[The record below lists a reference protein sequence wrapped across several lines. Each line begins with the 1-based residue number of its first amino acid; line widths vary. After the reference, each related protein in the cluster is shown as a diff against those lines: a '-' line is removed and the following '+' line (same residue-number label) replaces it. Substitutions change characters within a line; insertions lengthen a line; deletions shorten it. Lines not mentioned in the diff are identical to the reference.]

1 MEIEYIA
8 QNYASLFVR
17 ADDKQKI
24 ADEIITKINSLKYE
38 NGQLINNDDKEY
50 ILKLIGEFLSK
61 KRIWKYKYGGYI
73 ISPSAHD
80 NQSYLNLIEYILAQV
95 KK

>member
-17 ADDKQKI
+17 AEDKKKVI
-24 ADEIITKINSLKYE
+24 DEIIERINTLKYE
-38 NGQLINNDDKEY
+38 SGLLISNDDKER
-50 ILKLIGEFLSK
+50 IIELIGEFLSN
-61 KRIWKYKYGGYI
+61 KRVWKYKYGGYV

-80 NQSYLNLIEYILAQV
+80 NQSYLNLVEYILAQI

>member
-8 QNYASLFVR
+8 QNYASSFVR
-17 ADDKQKI
+17 TEDKKQAAK
-24 ADEIITKINSLKYE
+24 EIIDKINSLKYE
-38 NGQLINNDDKEY
+38 NGQLINNDDKKY
-50 ILKLIGEFLSK
+50 ILDLIGEFLSN
-61 KRIWKYKYGGYI
+61 KRVWKYKYGGYV

-80 NQSYLNLIEYILAQV
+80 NQSYLNLVEYILTQI

>member
-8 QNYASLFVR
+8 QEYASLFVR
-17 ADDKQKI
+17 AEDKVQ
-24 ADEIITKINSLKYE
+24 AANEIIAR
-38 NGQLINNDDKEY
+38 INNLKFEDGSLLDNDQKKY
-50 ILKLIGEFLSK
+50 ILQLIGEFISN

-73 ISPSAHD
+73 ISPKAYD
-80 NQSYLNLIEYILAQV
+80 NESYLNLIEYIFSQI

>member
-8 QNYASLFVR
+8 QEYASLFVR
-17 ADDKQKI
+17 SNDKAHAAK
-24 ADEIITKINSLKYE
+24 EIIE
-38 NGQLINNDDKEY
+38 RINNLRYKDGSELDYDTREQ
-50 ILKLIGEFLSK
+50 IVGLVGEFIAK

-73 ISPSAHD
+73 VAPSVYD
-80 NQSYLNLIEYILAQV
+80 NTAFLNLLDYILSQI